1 MGSTPT
7 YVVVQYLIVTT
18 HLLYLYVKSLASM
31 FTGNKVTPYLLGSIP
46 RLAINPTTT
55 GIKMFF

>member
-1 MGSTPT
+1 M
-7 YVVVQYLIVTT
+7 YA
-18 HLLYLYVKSLASM
+18 KSLASM

-46 RLAINPTTT
+46 RLAINPKPT